1 MGMKRF
7 FEVLCVSTA
16 LFAILFSAG
25 LGEAAQ
31 GYSASDMKKMSTFL
45 SNFTELGF
53 MDFDA
58 KELTNEDNPADMV
71 RFGIWHNYVNNY
83 KSRVSQC
90 KIKNCEWGSLVMDGK
105 FVNESVKKYFA
116 YDMKKLP
123 SITESDPPYHYD
135 GKLYHFDGAD
145 GEAVYYA
152 RVKEA
157 SKNDSGQ
164 IIMTG
169 ELYNAD
175 DESDIRGIFEAAAK
189 PYKYGGKNTW
199 AIISLKTEY
208 SE

>member
-1 MGMKRF
+1 MVSAKRF
-7 FEVLCVSTA
+7 SMFLLVCAS
-16 LFAILFSAG
+16 ILVILAESCSAAGFSKDD
-25 LGEAAQ
+25 L
-31 GYSASDMKKMSTFL
+31 KKMSTFL

-58 KELTNEDNPADMV
+58 KEVTNEEDPADMV

-83 KSRVSQC
+83 KSRISQC

-105 FVNESVKKYFA
+105 YVKESVKKYFA

-123 SITESDPPYHYD
+123 SITESDPPYYYD
-135 GKLYHFDGAD
+135 GKLYHFEGAD

-152 RVKEA
+152 RVREA

-175 DESDIRGIFEAAAK
+175 DESDILGTFVAAAK
-189 PYKYGGKNTW
+189 PYKYDGKNTW
-199 AIISLKTEY
+199 AIISLKTEDG
-208 SE
+208 E

>member
-1 MGMKRF
+1 MIF
-7 FEVLCVSTA
+7 LLVCSSILVVFAEVCSA
-16 LFAILFSAG
+16 ADFSKDD
-25 LGEAAQ
+25 L
-31 GYSASDMKKMSTFL
+31 KKMSTFL

-53 MDFDA
+53 TDFDA
-58 KELTNEDNPADMV
+58 KEITNEENPADMV

-83 KSRVSQC
+83 KSRISQC
-90 KIKNCEWGSLVMDGK
+90 KIKNCEWGSLVIDGK
-105 FVNESVKKYFA
+105 YVKESVKKYFG

-123 SITESDPPYHYD
+123 SITESDSPHYYD
-135 GKLYHFDGAD
+135 GKLYHFEGAD

-152 RVKEA
+152 RVGEA

-175 DESDIRGIFEAAAK
+175 DESDILGTFVAVAK
-189 PYKYGGKNTW
+189 PYKYDGKNTW

-208 SE
+208 GE